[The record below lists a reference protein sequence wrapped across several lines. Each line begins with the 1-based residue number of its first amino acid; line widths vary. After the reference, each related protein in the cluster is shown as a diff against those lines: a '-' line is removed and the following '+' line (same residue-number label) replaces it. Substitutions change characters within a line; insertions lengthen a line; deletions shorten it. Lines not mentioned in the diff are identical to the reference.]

1 MNIEAVVIFIGAFAT
16 MISTVVSVVMSNRNT
31 IYRIEQLE
39 KKVDKHNDVIER
51 VAILEKENDEQWKR
65 IDDLRDDVKAIR
77 SAVTTK

>member
-1 MNIEAVVIFIGAFAT
+1 MSAEVIVILIGAFAT

-39 KKVDKHNDVIER
+39 KKVDKYNDVIER
-51 VAILEKENDEQWKR
+51 IGVLEKDNTAQWKR
-65 IDDLRDDVKAIR
+65 IDDLHDDIKAIR

>member
-1 MNIEAVVIFIGAFAT
+1 MSAEVIVILIGAFAT

-39 KKVDKHNDVIER
+39 KKVDKYNDVIER
-51 VAILEKENDEQWKR
+51 IGVLEKDNAAQWKR
-65 IDDLRDDVKAIR
+65 IDDLHDDIKAIR